1 MNYRNKNMLLQI
13 ASDLHIEYKNDEVP
27 DPFLYIKP
35 TADILVLAGDIGS
48 FYKIEQ
54 LITFLTLLCSKFKS
68 VLYIPGN
75 HEYYRIDGYEEKN
88 LDVLLDDFVLATKNL
103 ENFYIMNRKSL
114 QIEDICIVGCTLWS
128 QPIIE
133 LPKYMVRI
141 KYMDT
146 RLYSTKHKEDL
157 IFIKKAITY
166 CKEKQLK
173 LVVITHHAPTFD
185 VTRSFSYKKKSF
197 SSLYASNLNYLLT
210 KEKVHTWICGH
221 VHVNFD
227 YITSEGTHLVGNQY
241 GKPKDNIK
249 DYNREKV
256 IQI

>member
-1 MNYRNKNMLLQI
+1 M
-13 ASDLHIEYKNDEVP
+13 
-27 DPFLYIKP
+27 
-35 TADILVLAGDIGS
+35 
-48 FYKIEQ
+48 
-54 LITFLTLLCSKFKS
+54 
-68 VLYIPGN
+68 
-75 HEYYRIDGYEEKN
+75 DGYEQKTI
-88 LDVLLDDFVLATKNL
+88 DDLLDTFVLASKHL

-114 QIEDICIVGCTLWS
+114 QIDDVCIVGCTLWS
-128 QPIIE
+128 QSIIDI
-133 LPKYMVRI
+133 PKYMVRI

-146 RLYSTKHKEDL
+146 QLYNNKHKEDL
-157 IFIKKAITY
+157 VFIKKAISY

-185 VTRSFSYKKKSF
+185 VTTSFSSKKRSF

-210 KEKVHTWICGH
+210 KENVHTWICGH

-227 YITSEGTHLVGNQY
+227 YITADGTRLVGNQY
-241 GKPKDNIK
+241 GKPKDNIN